1 MNNMV
6 KQKLSNNETVL
17 GTFFQMGSTTA
28 MECLGIT
35 GLDYTIID
43 TEHGPFDV
51 ESAMD
56 YIRVAE
62 LKNITPF
69 VRIKDITRSSIL
81 KMLDAGAKGLIIPCV
96 ETVEQVKNIVEYGKY
111 SPVGKRGFIYGRV
124 SEYGNSEDASSID
137 KYMKI
142 CNDNTMLI
150 PQCETIGC
158 LENIEEIVTM
168 DGVDGIFVGPYDLSI
183 AMGVPGQFD
192 NPEFIKALK
201 RVLDACRNS
210 SKPIFIF
217 TGSIE
222 AAKSYFEEG
231 YNGVAYNLD
240 TAMYINAFKKAIEQ
254 IKA

>member
-1 MNNMV
+1 MNNTV
-6 KQKLSNNETVL
+6 KQKLSNSEAVL

-51 ESAMD
+51 ESAMEF
-56 YIRVAE
+56 IRVAE
-62 LKNITPF
+62 LKGITPF
-69 VRIKDITRSSIL
+69 VRIKDITRPSIL

-96 ETVEQVKNIVEYGKY
+96 ETVEQVRSIVEYGKY
-111 SPVGKRGFIYGRV
+111 SPVGKRGFIYTRV
-124 SEYGNSEDASSID
+124 AEYGYSDDASSID

-150 PQCETIGC
+150 PQCETMGC
-158 LENIEEIVTM
+158 LENIEEIVSI

-183 AMGVPGQFD
+183 AMGMPGQFD
-192 NPEFIKALK
+192 NPEFKNALS
-201 RVLDACRNS
+201 RVHAACRNS
-210 SKPIFIF
+210 NKPIFIY
-217 TGSIE
+217 TGSID

-240 TAMYINAFKKAIEQ
+240 TAMYINAFKKAIED

>member
-1 MNNMV
+1 MNNAI
-6 KQKLSNNETVL
+6 KQKLSNNEAVL

-56 YIRVAE
+56 FIRVAE
-62 LKNITPF
+62 LKGITPF
-69 VRIKDITRSSIL
+69 VRIKDITRPSIL

-96 ETVEQVKNIVEYGKY
+96 ETVEQVRNIVEYGKY

-124 SEYGNSEDASSID
+124 AEYGNSEDSSSID
-137 KYMKI
+137 NYMKI
-142 CNDNTMLI
+142 CNQNTMLI
-150 PQCETIGC
+150 PQCETLGC
-158 LENIEEIVTM
+158 LESIEEIVSM
-168 DGVDGIFVGPYDLSI
+168 EGVDGIFVGPYDLSI
-183 AMGVPGQFD
+183 AMGIPGQFD
-192 NPEFIKALK
+192 NPEFKKALD
-201 RVLDACRNS
+201 RVLNACKKSN
-210 SKPIFIF
+210 KPIFIF

-222 AAKSYFEEG
+222 AARSYIKEG
-231 YNGVAYNLD
+231 YNGIAYNLD
-240 TAMYINAFKKAIEQ
+240 TAMYISAFKKAIEH

>member
-158 LENIEEIVTM
+158 LENIEEIVAM

-183 AMGVPGQFD
+183 SMGVPGQFD
-192 NPEFIKALK
+192 NPEFKKALK

-210 SKPIFIF
+210 SKPILIF

-240 TAMYINAFKKAIEQ
+240 TAMYINAFRKAIEQ
-254 IKA
+254 IKS

>member
-158 LENIEEIVTM
+158 LENIEVIVAM

-183 AMGVPGQFD
+183 AMGVSGQFD
-192 NPEFIKALK
+192 NPEFKKALK
-201 RVLDACRNS
+201 RVLDTCRNS
-210 SKPIFIF
+210 GKPIFIF

-254 IKA
+254 IKS